1 MENLYEIW
9 EDEKEFKKYYNDFY
23 LKTNQEEKHNNL
35 HKKLLIYNQN
45 AKNDFLHMSLLGLD
59 KIYLQALVD
68 KNKIY
73 FTNLSWEFA
82 LRIFDNKF
90 LSQKQIEQYIEF
102 LKHYNDML
110 EWINTLDKNLYFEA
124 RVEFNSMVS
133 TFVCNFLITNKEPCK
148 LDTKNY

>member
-1 MENLYEIW
+1 MKKPFYKLKIFYIPCSVLIVWIIFTSLAYHFLQRPLELIFWDRYYQKKEKELFVENLYETW

-23 LKTNQEEKHNNL
+23 LKTNQEERHNNL

-45 AKNDFLHMSLLGLD
+45 TKNDFLHMSLLGLD

-90 LSQKQIEQYIEF
+90 LS
-102 LKHYNDML
+102 
-110 EWINTLDKNLYFEA
+110 
-124 RVEFNSMVS
+124 
-133 TFVCNFLITNKEPCK
+133 
-148 LDTKNY
+148 

>member
-45 AKNDFLHMSLLGLD
+45 TKNDFLHMSLLGLD

-90 LSQKQIEQYIEF
+90 LS
-102 LKHYNDML
+102 
-110 EWINTLDKNLYFEA
+110 
-124 RVEFNSMVS
+124 
-133 TFVCNFLITNKEPCK
+133 
-148 LDTKNY
+148 